1 MRWEEREEGY
11 WRNGVGE
18 VRREAEEIDNKLYID
33 LN

>member
-18 VRREAEEIDNKLYID
+18 VRREEEIDNKLYID